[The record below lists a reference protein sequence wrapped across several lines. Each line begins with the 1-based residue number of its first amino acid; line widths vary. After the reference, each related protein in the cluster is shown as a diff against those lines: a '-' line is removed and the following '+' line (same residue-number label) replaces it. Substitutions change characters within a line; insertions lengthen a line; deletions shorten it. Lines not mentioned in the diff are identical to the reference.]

1 MVVIPASSFDMG
13 EAGPKHWVTLKSFA
27 LGKTEVT
34 QGQWKAVM
42 GNNHGNF
49 ARCGDNCPVEQVSWN
64 DAQAFIQK
72 LNAKTSK

>member
-13 EAGPKHWVTLKSFA
+13 ETGPKHRVTLKSFA

-42 GNNHGNF
+42 GNNPGNF
-49 ARCGDNCPVEQVSWN
+49 ARCGDNCPVE
-64 DAQAFIQK
+64 
-72 LNAKTSK
+72 